1 MNVSRISIVL
11 LAFALTAAGCG
22 KKQEQKLGL
31 QPGEKQAAAAPG
43 RSIEEATAAAV
54 AFLKGHQN
62 DDGSFGTEIH
72 DVGITGMTLYGIAA
86 DPGDPHGPQAAQP
99 DVKQILDK
107 GAAFLLANVQDDGAI
122 NNEPPMLAIYRTS
135 LAVLALNAI
144 DAEKYKETIENAQK
158 FLTGGQLSETNG
170 NFNPQSWEYGGWSY
184 PSSPEKMGKIE
195 PDLSN
200 LQFAIS
206 ALKESGLPDDA
217 EAYRRALAFIQ
228 RCQNR
233 SESNDQKNVGN
244 DGGGYYSPK
253 ESKAGPVTLA
263 DGTTVYK
270 SYGSMTYA
278 LLKSYI
284 FCGVGKDDP
293 RVQAAY
299 DWITQHYSIDEN
311 PGMGQMGLYYYY
323 ISMARALAAMGV
335 DEVKT
340 GDGRTHDW
348 RAELSGKIISL
359 QASDGSWANKA
370 DRWMEGDPTLV
381 TGYALATLN
390 LCRK

>member
-1 MNVSRISIVL
+1 MNVSRILIAVLALALIVS
-11 LAFALTAAGCG
+11 GCA
-22 KKQEQKLGL
+22 KKPGE
-31 QPGEKQAAAAPG
+31 QPGEKQPAAAPG
-43 RSIEEATAAAV
+43 RSIEDATGTAV
-54 AFLKGHQN
+54 AFLKANQN
-62 DDGSFGTEIH
+62 DDGSFGKQIH
-72 DVGITGMTLYGIAA
+72 DVGITGMILYGIAS
-86 DPGDPHGPQAAQP
+86 GPQASQA
-99 DVKQILDK
+99 DAKQILDR

-135 LAVLALNAI
+135 LAVMALHAI
-144 DAEKYKETIENAQK
+144 DPEKYKETIDNAQK

-170 NFNPQSWEYGGWSY
+170 NFTPQDWEYGGWSY

-206 ALKESGLPDDA
+206 ALKESGLSQDD
-217 EAYRRALAFIQ
+217 EAYRRAIAFIQ

-244 DGGGYYSPK
+244 DGGGYYSPR
-253 ESKAGPVTLA
+253 ESKAGVVTLA

-278 LLKSYI
+278 ILQSFI
-284 FCGVGKDDP
+284 FCGVDKNDP
-293 RVQAAY
+293 RVRAAY
-299 DWITQHYSIDEN
+299 DWITQHYSVDEN

-323 ISMARALAAMGV
+323 VTMARTLTAMGV
-335 DEVKT
+335 EQVKT

-348 RAELSGKIISL
+348 KAELSKKVISL
-359 QASDGSWANKA
+359 QSPDGSWSNPQ

-381 TGYALATLN
+381 TGYALTVLN